1 MISMLPN
8 NLKEELIY
16 DANGYFLEYI
26 PWLKDK
32 FSTSFMHALFHTT

>member
-1 MISMLPN
+1 MLPN
-8 NLKEELIY
+8 NLREELIY

-32 FSTSFMHALFHTT
+32 FSTNFKHQLSHKT